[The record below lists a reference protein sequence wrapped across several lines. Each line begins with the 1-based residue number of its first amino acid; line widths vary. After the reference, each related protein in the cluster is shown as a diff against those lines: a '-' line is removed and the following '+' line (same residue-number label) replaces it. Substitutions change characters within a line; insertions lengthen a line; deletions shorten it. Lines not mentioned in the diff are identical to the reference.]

1 VPNSRAA
8 SSAPAIN
15 EDILGYDRSLMGA
28 VLAGLGRLGA
38 SLWSVTCRRPFDA
51 LGVVVAIAGATAIL
65 VKALF
70 LQVRPHPAPML
81 SGTSRPVAATNASA
95 VPAPPSVRA
104 SKREPPAEAPP
115 RGRADAMPAPQ
126 LPVTVLPPPRPAS
139 APAASAAATAAPPA
153 TTATLPPRP
162 AEKSHPAP
170 AAPAPAARPGAPS
183 RRVLAVQRALTDFG
197 YGQVKPTGVMS
208 AETKSAIERFERER
222 KLPVTGQISD
232 RLTRELAATTGR
244 PID

>member
-65 VKALF
+65 VNALF

-81 SGTSRPVAATNASA
+81 TGTRPVAATNASA
-95 VPAPPSVRA
+95 VPAPPPGRV
-104 SKREPPAEAPP
+104 SKREPAADAPP
-115 RGRADAMPAPQ
+115 RSRADAIPVPQ
-126 LPVTVLPPPRPAS
+126 PPVTVLPPARPA
-139 APAASAAATAAPPA
+139 AAAATAAPPA

-162 AEKSHPAP
+162 A
-170 AAPAPAARPGAPS
+170 
-183 RRVLAVQRALTDFG
+183 
-197 YGQVKPTGVMS
+197 
-208 AETKSAIERFERER
+208 
-222 KLPVTGQISD
+222 
-232 RLTRELAATTGR
+232 
-244 PID
+244 